1 MGHICTN
8 NPHNKLLKSFKGLAL
23 FQYWKMVNTKKYFN
37 LWILKGAKFSNF
49 YELKKKL
56 IFIQI
61 GTTLLL
67 MLTKPHTM
75 TIMSSNRST
84 WVNGNVVC
92 RSLNFL
98 ILPITRSTWIRT
110 LESCLDVSTSP
121 PESCLF
127 LFVKLGILSVAPR
140 VINSSFI
147 LKPRSTSI
155 QSSMETLLKKT
166 WFFCNLFIRHLT
178 TPSQR

>member
-1 MGHICTN
+1 
-8 NPHNKLLKSFKGLAL
+8 
-23 FQYWKMVNTKKYFN
+23 MVTQKYFN
-37 LWILKGAKFSNF
+37 MWILKGAKFSNF
-49 YELKKKL
+49 YEV

-61 GTTLLL
+61 GSTLLL

-110 LESCLDVSTSP
+110 LENCLDVSTSP
-121 PESCLF
+121 PESCF
-127 LFVKLGILSVAPR
+127 LPFVKHGILSVPR
-140 VINSSFI
+140 ALNSSFI
-147 LKPRSTSI
+147 LNP
-155 QSSMETLLKKT
+155 
-166 WFFCNLFIRHLT
+166 
-178 TPSQR
+178 

>member
-37 LWILKGAKFSNF
+37 MWILKGAKFSNF

-84 WVNGNVVC
+84 
-92 RSLNFL
+92 
-98 ILPITRSTWIRT
+98 
-110 LESCLDVSTSP
+110 
-121 PESCLF
+121 
-127 LFVKLGILSVAPR
+127 
-140 VINSSFI
+140 
-147 LKPRSTSI
+147 
-155 QSSMETLLKKT
+155 
-166 WFFCNLFIRHLT
+166 
-178 TPSQR
+178 